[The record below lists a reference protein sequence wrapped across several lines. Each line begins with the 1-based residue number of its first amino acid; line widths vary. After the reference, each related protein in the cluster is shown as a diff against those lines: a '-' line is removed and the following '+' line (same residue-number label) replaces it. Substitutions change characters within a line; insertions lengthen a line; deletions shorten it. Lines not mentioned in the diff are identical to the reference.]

1 MYSKVQSL
9 GSNRI
14 GVFADSYIENSFVVR
29 NADMVYA
36 RINKIG
42 AKWVVWFYKKHLQ
55 KSFEKLRDAI
65 SCIND
70 DFIDWY
76 RSKN

>member
-1 MYSKVQSL
+1 MYSAEKYL

-14 GVFADSYIENSFVVR
+14 GVFADSYIENSFVIR

-42 AKWVVWFYKKHLQ
+42 TKWIVWFYKKHLQ
-55 KSFEKLRDAI
+55 KDFEKLRDAI
-65 SCIND
+65 SCVNE
-70 DFIDWY
+70 DFK
-76 RSKN
+76 RGMSSKT